1 MLHNATTI
9 ASIPLD
15 DHFGAILHTLIILL
29 QNSPGPFRIRK
40 KLAVAAVDRIHT
52 RFSFPRVVCKRV
64 NNDMRDDV
72 VSSENTGPKT

>member
-15 DHFGAILHTLIILL
+15 DHFGAILHALIIWL

-52 RFSFPRVVCKRV
+52 RFSFPQVVCQRV
-64 NNDMRDDV
+64 NNDMRDDIE
-72 VSSENTGPKT
+72 SPENTGS

>member
-1 MLHNATTI
+1 MLQNATTI

-15 DHFGAILHTLIILL
+15 DHFGAILHTLIILV

-40 KLAVAAVDRIHT
+40 KLAEAAVDRIHT
-52 RFSFPRVVCKRV
+52 RFSFFPRVVCQRV

-72 VSSENTGPKT
+72 VSPENTGI